1 MRMQLSRLTDTRV
14 CSGERIAD
22 CHCFMPAP
30 TKFSI
35 IVAFAAL
42 YLIWGSTYLGIRFAI
57 ETIPPFLM
65 AGTRF
70 LMAGVIMYAIA
81 WSQGI
86 GKSNWMNWRTSLIIG
101 ACLLLGGNGGVTM
114 SEKYIDSGLAAL
126 IVAVVPIYIVVLGWA
141 TGMTPKPMPIL
152 WLGLVGGFIGVGILL
167 APALRFSSNNGRH
180 PAIGMS
186 ILLVSSFIWSAGS
199 LYSRTAKHAASPFL
213 TAAQQMLCGGLL
225 LLFAGVAT
233 GETRRFNPSSISI
246 LSVASFVYLVIIGA
260 VVGYTAYIWLL
271 RHCDPA
277 KVATYAYVNPI
288 VAVLLG
294 AAFAGETLT
303 MRTLIAAAVIIGSV
317 ALIIT
322 AQQLRARVEPAL
334 SAAFEPAD

>member
-14 CSGERIAD
+14 CSGERMAD

-288 VAVLLG
+288 VAVVLG
-294 AAFAGETLT
+294 TAFAGETLT
-303 MRTLIAAAVIIGSV
+303 LRTLIAAALIIGSV
-317 ALIIT
+317 ALVIT
-322 AQQLRARVEPAL
+322 AQQLRLRGEPQI
-334 SAAFEPAD
+334 SAAVTPAD

>member
-1 MRMQLSRLTDTRV
+1 M
-14 CSGERIAD
+14 A
-22 CHCFMPAP
+22 AP
-30 TKFSI
+30 TKI
-35 IVAFAAL
+35 RMIVAFAAL

-65 AGTRF
+65 AGSRF
-70 LMAGVIMYAIA
+70 LIAGMIMYAIA

-86 GKSNWMNWRTSLIIG
+86 GKSSWTNWRTSLIIG
-101 ACLLLGGNGGVTM
+101 ACLILGGNGGVTV

-126 IVAVVPIYIVVLGWA
+126 IVAIVPIYIVVLGWA
-141 TGMTPKPMPIL
+141 AGIAPRPTPTV
-152 WLGLVGGFIGVGILL
+152 WLGLVGGFVGVGVLL
-167 APALRFSSNNGRH
+167 GPALRLSSNGGRH

-199 LYSRTAKHAASPFL
+199 LYSRASKHAASPFL

-225 LLFAGVAT
+225 LLLASFAT
-233 GETRRFNPSSISI
+233 GETRRFHPNSMSI
-246 LSVASFVYLVIIGA
+246 LSLASFAYLVIIGA

-294 AAFAGETLT
+294 AAFAGETVTTRMLV
-303 MRTLIAAAVIIGSV
+303 AAALIIGSV
-317 ALIIT
+317 ALVIT
-322 AQQLRARVEPAL
+322 AQQLRLRAEPQI
-334 SAAFEPAD
+334 SAAVTPAD

>member
-1 MRMQLSRLTDTRV
+1 M
-14 CSGERIAD
+14 AD
-22 CHCFMPAP
+22 RHSFMAAP
-30 TKFSI
+30 TKIRI
-35 IVAFAAL
+35 IIAFAAL

-65 AGTRF
+65 AGSRF
-70 LMAGVIMYAIA
+70 LLAGIIMYAIA

-86 GKSNWMNWRTSLIIG
+86 TKSSWANWRTSLIIG
-101 ACLLLGGNGGVTM
+101 ACLILGGNGGVTV

-126 IVAVVPIYIVVLGWA
+126 IVAIVPIYIVVLGWA
-141 TGMTPKPMPIL
+141 AGIAPRPTPIV
-152 WLGLVGGFIGVGILL
+152 WLGLIGGFVGVGVLL
-167 APALRFSSNNGRH
+167 GPALGLSSNGGRH

-199 LYSRTAKHAASPFL
+199 LYSRTSRHAASPFL

-225 LLFAGVAT
+225 LLLASFAI
-233 GETRRFNPSSISI
+233 GETRLFHPNSMSI
-246 LSVASFVYLVIIGA
+246 LSLASFAYLVIIGA

-294 AAFAGETLT
+294 AAFAGEILT
-303 MRTLIAAAVIIGSV
+303 MRTLVAASLIIGSV
-317 ALIIT
+317 ALVIT
-322 AQQLRARVEPAL
+322 AQQLKLRAEPQI
-334 SAAFEPAD
+334 SAAVTPAD

>member
-1 MRMQLSRLTDTRV
+1 MAAPQRSR
-14 CSGERIAD
+14 
-22 CHCFMPAP
+22 
-30 TKFSI
+30 I
-35 IVAFAAL
+35 IIAFAAL

-70 LMAGVIMYAIA
+70 LLAGVIMFAIA
-81 WSQGI
+81 RLQGI
-86 GKSNWMNWRTSLIIG
+86 SKSTWANWRTSLIIG

-126 IVAVVPIYIVVLGWA
+126 IVAIVPIYIVLLAWA
-141 TGMTPKPMPIL
+141 SGMAARPIPIV
-152 WLGLVGGFIGVGILL
+152 WLGLIGGFVGVGILL
-167 APALRFSSNNGRH
+167 GPALRFSSNGGRH

-199 LYSRTAKHAASPFL
+199 LYSRTAKHAPSPFL
-213 TAAQQMLCGGLL
+213 TAAQQMICGGLL
-225 LLFAGVAT
+225 LLLAGMVT
-233 GETRRFNPSSISI
+233 GETQRLHPSSLSI
-246 LSVASFVYLVIIGA
+246 LSLVSFAYLVMVGA

-294 AAFAGETLT
+294 ASFAGETLT
-303 MRTLIAAAVIIGSV
+303 MRTFVAAGLIIGSV
-317 ALIIT
+317 ALVIT
-322 AQQLRARVEPAL
+322 AQQLRLKAEPPI
-334 SAAFEPAD
+334 AAVMEPAD

>member
-1 MRMQLSRLTDTRV
+1 M
-14 CSGERIAD
+14 A
-22 CHCFMPAP
+22 AP
-30 TKFSI
+30 TKIRI
-35 IVAFAAL
+35 IIAFAAL

-70 LMAGVIMYAIA
+70 FGAGVIMYAIA

-86 GKSNWMNWRTSLIIG
+86 GKSNWANWRTSLIIG
-101 ACLLLGGNGGVTM
+101 ACLLLAGNGGVTI

-126 IVAVVPIYIVVLGWA
+126 IVAIVPIYIVILGWVS
-141 TGMTPKPMPIL
+141 GMASRPTPIV
-152 WLGLVGGFIGVGILL
+152 WLALVGGFVGVGILFG
-167 APALRFSSNNGRH
+167 PALHFSSNDGRY

-225 LLFAGVAT
+225 LLLVGIAT
-233 GETRRFNPSSISI
+233 GEMRHFHPSSISI
-246 LSVASFVYLVIIGA
+246 LSLASFVYLVIIGA

-294 AAFAGETLT
+294 AAFAGETLS
-303 MRTLIAAAVIIGSV
+303 MRILIAAALIIGSV
-317 ALIIT
+317 ALVIT
-322 AQQLRARVEPAL
+322 AQQLRARAEPAIG
-334 SAAFEPAD
+334 AAIEPAD